1 MMNADDYRSFF
12 NTKPDCSPENVA
24 LFQKEYRRVNNAI
37 KNNHLNEAQFPR
49 LGNDALIELHT
60 RRDVM
65 QWVLEMLNACE
76 GL

>member
-1 MMNADDYRSFF
+1 VKAIDI
-12 NTKPDCSPENVA
+12 TPDCPPDIVA
-24 LFQKEYRRVNNAI
+24 LFQKEYRRVDTAI
-37 KNNHLNEAQFPR
+37 KKGDMSEAQMPR
-49 LGNDALIELHT
+49 VGIEAAIELHT

>member
-1 MMNADDYRSFF
+1 MKTIDTTADCPQEIVD
-12 NTKPDCSPENVA
+12 
-24 LFQKEYRRVNNAI
+24 LFQKEYRRVDKAI
-37 KNNHLNEAQFPR
+37 RTGDYSEAQFPR
-49 LGNDALIELHT
+49 VGAEAAVELHT